1 VLITVA
7 KKNTLHRLSGQ
18 FGAFAGSKE
27 NIAHAPKH
35 AKSGVV
41 RRTTRETLHRN
52 TTLQSSRRLDIDEIG
67 GCGDSLSPKVG
78 WKRGGDHHRTSR
90 LKKVAMLALS
100 NAILSVSTRTRELG
114 ESTLFGKKT
123 TQHLGDILTSRVSTK
138 NTDGRGKLGVNHG
151 SKSLVYGENLT
162 ARFHQIKPSIAREV
176 INKKNIVAM
185 TTFRIEGS
193 RTPYIRM
200 N

>member
-1 VLITVA
+1 
-7 KKNTLHRLSGQ
+7 
-18 FGAFAGSKE
+18 
-27 NIAHAPKH
+27 
-35 AKSGVV
+35 
-41 RRTTRETLHRN
+41 
-52 TTLQSSRRLDIDEIG
+52 
-67 GCGDSLSPKVG
+67 
-78 WKRGGDHHRTSR
+78 
-90 LKKVAMLALS
+90 MLTLS
-100 NAILSVSTRTRELG
+100 NTILSMGTRTRELG
-114 ESTLFGKKT
+114 KSTLLGKET

-162 ARFHQIKPSIAREV
+162 ARFHQIEPSIAREV

-193 RTPYIRM
+193 RTPYIRV